1 MLIFREDGYSRTEF
15 GADGDEKAEVAE
27 AVEEAGEVG
36 P

>member
-1 MLIFREDGYSRTEF
+1 MLIFREDGCSRTEF
-15 GADGDEKAEVAE
+15 GADGDEVAE